1 MIVGDL
7 MNNEIVLS
15 GETLFVT
22 FASQDGAGIKCRTM
36 TFSLM
41 TLKTAFVCKRLAV
54 TRFLVAHVWTIVLV
68 LVFSIRTLAGA
79 KTEIL

>member
-1 MIVGDL
+1 MVVGDL

-22 FASQDGAGIKCRTM
+22 FASQDGTGIEFRTM

-41 TLKTAFVCKRLAV
+41 TLKTAFVCKRLTIAS
-54 TRFLVAHVWTIVLV
+54 FLIAHVWTIVLV
-68 LVFSIRTLAGA
+68 LVFPIRTLAGA
-79 KTEIL
+79 KTELL